1 LPLEIIL
8 LRCASVQGA
17 AVASRKER
25 GCLGEMMLMKP
36 FRRSFLLFCVI
47 CCGSARH
54 PAEAFT
60 ALGDDDE
67 IVANLAGGRVI
78 VHVANDRI
86 VLAAIDQPLEIK
98 SVPPRLMDLD
108 ATHVAIL
115 LGAIE
120 WQVPAQ
126 LKPVRMDRHLVRL
139 TKTDP
144 HYQSEPGEAEPDLE
158 EVGVS
163 FLERLRPLVSEL
175 HHKIELRPDEPI
187 FEVVIIGYAPNDYGP
202 EVWVVEY
209 RVEQEEA
216 GTRGEYLQTHLLRPR
231 YTQLYPPEKH
241 QPRTLIES
249 RYPADLHDPALL
261 GLIQSNDARIAKL
274 RASARF
280 AKVLE
285 LIHQGQAQ
293 KANGVDAAD
302 FLRAALPL
310 IAGNERF
317 ILATMEQQHG
327 FDWIVPPEEP
337 ADAAAPPTEDK
348 KRPVDAPT
356 LRRKPKP

>member
-1 LPLEIIL
+1 
-8 LRCASVQGA
+8 
-17 AVASRKER
+17 
-25 GCLGEMMLMKP
+25 MMLMKP
-36 FRRSFLLFCVI
+36 FRRLFLAFCVV
-47 CCGSARH
+47 CCGVARH
-54 PAEAFT
+54 PAEAF
-60 ALGDDDE
+60 AAPGDDDE

-78 VHVANDRI
+78 VHVTNDRI

-115 LGAIE
+115 LGATE

-126 LKPVRMDRHLVRL
+126 LKPVRLDRNFVRL
-139 TKTDP
+139 TKKDP
-144 HYQSEPGEAEPDLE
+144 HYQSERGEAEPDLE

-163 FLERLRPLVSEL
+163 FLERLRPLVSQL

-209 RVEQEEA
+209 HVEQEEA
-216 GTRGEYLQTHLLRPR
+216 GTRGDYLQTRLLRPH

-241 QPRTLIES
+241 QPRTLVET
-249 RYPADLHDPALL
+249 RYPAELKDPPLL
-261 GLIQSNDARIAKL
+261 GLIQSNDPSIAKL
-274 RASARF
+274 HATEARF
-280 AKVLE
+280 AKVLD
-285 LIHQGQAQ
+285 LINKGQAQ
-293 KANGVDAAD
+293 KANSMDATD

-310 IAGNERF
+310 IAGNQRF

-327 FDWIVPPEEP
+327 FEWIVPPEEP
-337 ADAAAPPTEDK
+337 ADAAAPSAEDK
-348 KRPVDAPT
+348 NRPPDAPT